1 MNMNALNLTHL
12 LLSVA
17 LTTAATLS
25 ACGGGGSASPSAS
38 AAVGLTPPAPAPA
51 PAPTPPAPS
60 PAPDAVATATLPAGT
75 APTVTAGDCPILLAA
90 TVPTPPLV
98 GADAQAAAT
107 VLAAV
112 DLAHGSSE
120 LSRLAGY
127 FTWWLRAAGPTVD
140 EITLGAAIHE
150 TNHKIDF
157 ALRYACNSDG
167 LARYFVDGQV
177 HVTGLMAG
185 TTSNYSIAAAAY
197 PAALK
202 APRAL
207 RYDLYVTGAAAS
219 SGNDFSVLLDEL
231 NAYSGGAA
239 FEVGLLSDPTY
250 SYLSRSGDFNAGG
263 TVDFMLFLQAYL
275 KSARLNHPTTY
286 ASIQSSGQTLAYVQ
300 FAWSR
305 AERILGA
312 MYPYSVAAGGTQV
325 VPTDVLAAVYS
336 PEFLA
341 ELDALGITHK
351 FASDWSTT
359 YLR

>member
-1 MNMNALNLTHL
+1 MNTSNLTHL
-12 LLSVA
+12 FLSVA
-17 LTTAATLS
+17 VAATLS
-25 ACGGGGSASPSAS
+25 ACGGGASPSA
-38 AAVGLTPPAPAPA
+38 AVGVTPPATAPAPTPPAPAPA
-51 PAPTPPAPS
+51 P
-60 PAPDAVATATLPAGT
+60 DAVATLPAGT
-75 APTVTAGDCPILLAA
+75 APTVTAADCPSLLLAA
-90 TVPTPPLV
+90 TAPTLV
-98 GADAQAAAT
+98 GADAQASAA

-112 DLAHGSSE
+112 DLAHGHAE
-120 LSRLAGY
+120 LSRLPGY
-127 FTWWLRAAGPTVD
+127 FSWWLRAAGPTVD
-140 EITLGAAIHE
+140 EITLGVAVHE

-157 ALRYACNSDG
+157 ALRYVCNSDG

-177 HVTGLMAG
+177 HATGLLAG
-185 TTSNYSIAAAAY
+185 TTSNYSIAAEAY

-202 APRAL
+202 SPRAL
-207 RYDLYVTGAAAS
+207 RFDTYITGSAAS

-231 NAYSGGAA
+231 TSYTGGAG
-239 FEVGLLSDPTY
+239 FEVGLLSNSNATY
-250 SYLSRSGDFNAGG
+250 AYLARSGDANAGG
-263 TVDFMLFLQAYL
+263 TADFMLFMQAYL
-275 KSARLNHPTTY
+275 KAARLNHPSTY
-286 ASIQSSGQTLAYVQ
+286 ASIRSSGQTLAYLQ

-351 FASDWSTT
+351 FASDWSKT